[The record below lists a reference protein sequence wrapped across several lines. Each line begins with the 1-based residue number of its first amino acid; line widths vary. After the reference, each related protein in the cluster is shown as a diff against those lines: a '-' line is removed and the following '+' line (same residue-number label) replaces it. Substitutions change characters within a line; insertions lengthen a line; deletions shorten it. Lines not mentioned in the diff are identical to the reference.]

1 MPAKTPVFIPT
12 TSVPFKRQD
21 LLLAARQIVHHVNAH
36 GRLPHAIR
44 AHGVECGPGELLAG
58 LARAI
63 AAATLPETVTI
74 QPTGG
79 VPACAAIDCF
89 SRATAGS
96 ALAQPPGYQPT
107 QIQMQGLQQSWSYRP
122 ARHEPDWRRHE

>member
-74 QPTGG
+74 QPT
-79 VPACAAIDCF
+79 
-89 SRATAGS
+89 AGS
-96 ALAQPPGYQPT
+96 TLAQPPGYQPT

-122 ARHEPDWRRHE
+122 AGCEPDWRRHE